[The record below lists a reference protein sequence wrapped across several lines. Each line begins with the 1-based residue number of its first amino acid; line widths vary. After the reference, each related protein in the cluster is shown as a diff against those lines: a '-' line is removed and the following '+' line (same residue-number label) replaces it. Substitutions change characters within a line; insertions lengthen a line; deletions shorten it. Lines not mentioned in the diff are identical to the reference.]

1 MVVAAAL
8 VGGVA
13 FAQASGPPV
22 VSPAVTSVPP
32 SPVADPAAK
41 MAPEPLFL
49 ARNTPVVLEL
59 AEPVGSKKSQ
69 VGDHFSLRLRDPI
82 IVDGK
87 IVAPAGITGVG
98 EVIHVA
104 KAGFGGKPGE
114 ILVAARYLE
123 WGSIRLPLR
132 SMRIGVSGDD
142 RTGQA
147 VAAGMVLLPL
157 AFIIPGGEIEIPAGT
172 SATARLAAD
181 VPLTVA
187 APSASPS
194 VSIPPAA
201 QETGQ

>member
-8 VGGVA
+8 VSGTA
-13 FAQASGPPV
+13 FAQTSGPAVIEPTV
-22 VSPAVTSVPP
+22 ASVPASSPADSVAEAPP
-32 SPVADPAAK
+32 GPAILAK
-41 MAPEPLFL
+41 
-49 ARNTPVVLEL
+49 NTPVVLEL

-87 IVAPAGITGVG
+87 IVAPAGIIGVG

-114 ILVAARYLE
+114 ILIAARYLE
-123 WGSIRLPLR
+123 WGSIRFPLR

-157 AFIIPGGEIEIPAGT
+157 AFVIPGGEIEIPAGT

-181 VPLTVA
+181 VPLTVTA
-187 APSASPS
+187 ASASPP

-201 QETGQ
+201 QEPGQ